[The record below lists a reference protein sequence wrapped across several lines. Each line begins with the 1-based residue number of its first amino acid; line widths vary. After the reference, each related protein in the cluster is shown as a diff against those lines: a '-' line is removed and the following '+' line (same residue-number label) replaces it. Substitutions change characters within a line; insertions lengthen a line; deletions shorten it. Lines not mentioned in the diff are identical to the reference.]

1 MKLLLITVGCLL
13 AASSAIACA
22 GPSDEEVEAKGYE
35 VLGRATPLMLGAAFS
50 SGEECQKISDDF
62 EFGEALEEDSRNQM
76 SNREAMAE
84 LEKVEKQLDEFE
96 DELREADC
104 IDG

>member
-13 AASSAIACA
+13 AASIAIAC
-22 GPSDEEVEAKGYE
+22 GDPSDEELEAKAYE
-35 VLGRATPLMLGAAFS
+35 IFGRATPLMLGAAFS

-62 EFGEALEEDSRNQM
+62 EFSEALEEDSRSQM

-84 LEKVEKQLDEFE
+84 LEKMEKQLDEFE
-96 DELREADC
+96 GELREAGC